1 MKRALCLAA
10 VLALFT
16 LSGCTLD
23 ELFGGLVNQIPE
35 AVIDASDTEGMA
47 PLTVRF
53 SAGYSHDDKGIA
65 DYFCDFGDPH
75 DTAPQAELVTT
86 HTYLYPGTY
95 LVKLTVIDAEGKLD
109 SEKLAV
115 VVQNPPPVPNLALSD
130 DAPHAGDEVDFDATA
145 SYDPN
150 GTISS
155 FAWDFGDGESGSGVK
170 VSHTYAV
177 EGSYVVALTVTDN
190 EGMTATVHH
199 GITVQK
205 EDCGGGGCGGGG
217 DVPLAVITGLPSC
230 SGGRVGVPIRF
241 DGSASRAAVGQ
252 LVLYHWDFGDGSTG
266 SGARVDYAYSRSGTF
281 LVRLTVTDEN
291 GRTATAAGSCPIEN
305 CSGT

>member
-65 DYFCDFGDPH
+65 DYFWDFGDPH

-205 EDCGGGGCGGGG
+205 EG
-217 DVPLAVITGLPSC
+217 